1 MASRKEDEKNERIIR
16 GLLKLL
22 KNHRCSNCNNLREG
36 VRGNPRCWN
45 VEIEEGSA
53 NSSTAPAALLS
64 DDLLGRE
71 KVQQIAPQLQQRFSQ
86 TIFWAVKSS
95 TSTVMRG
102 GSSVRWRVWS

>member
-22 KNHRCSNCNNLREG
+22 KNHRCINCNNLREG

-45 VEIEEGSA
+45 VEIEEGST

-64 DDLLGRE
+64 DDLLGRGIFN
-71 KVQQIAPQLQQRFSQ
+71 VGGDVWRFQRKMVSLEL
-86 TIFWAVKSS
+86 SS
-95 TSTVMRG
+95 I
-102 GSSVRWRVWS
+102 SVS